1 MHLVQNLA
9 HNTYLLILACKII
22 HKNDEGTDK
31 KVHWRLEHSE
41 LGGGITDTVAVEV
54 LEKQPSDGR
63 THTRAWAGGAKCI
76 LCPQSF
82 HPPWLPRETCHC
94 WAEPRAGLSRL

>member
-1 MHLVQNLA
+1 MYKMYLVQNLA

-41 LGGGITDTVAVEV
+41 LGAGITDTVVAGVFE
-54 LEKQPSDGR
+54 EQPSDGR
-63 THTRAWAGGAKCI
+63 GLGGRC
-76 LCPQSF
+76 
-82 HPPWLPRETCHC
+82 
-94 WAEPRAGLSRL
+94 